1 MAGKSKESRAGS
13 APKLPRG
20 LRILEGNAAARKPK
34 VALVVSRFNSRVT
47 DHLLAGAV
55 GVLKRHG
62 AAPKDITVARVP
74 GAVELPIAAKALAM
88 TGKYDAVVAL
98 GCVIR
103 GDTTHYDYVCSMA
116 AQGVLDAALD
126 TGVPVIFGVL
136 TTENLEQALER
147 AEINRGDKGGEAA
160 LAALEMADL
169 LGRIW

>member
-1 MAGKSKESRAGS
+1 M
-13 APKLPRG
+13 
-20 LRILEGNAAARKPK
+20 
-34 VALVVSRFNSRVT
+34 VSRFNSRVT

-55 GVLKRHG
+55 GVLERHG

-88 TGKYDAVVAL
+88 TGKYDAVVTL

-116 AQGVLDAALD
+116 SQGVLDAALE

-136 TTENLEQALER
+136 TTETLEQALER
-147 AEINRGDKGGEAA
+147 AEISRGDKGGEAA

-169 LGRIW
+169 LRRIL